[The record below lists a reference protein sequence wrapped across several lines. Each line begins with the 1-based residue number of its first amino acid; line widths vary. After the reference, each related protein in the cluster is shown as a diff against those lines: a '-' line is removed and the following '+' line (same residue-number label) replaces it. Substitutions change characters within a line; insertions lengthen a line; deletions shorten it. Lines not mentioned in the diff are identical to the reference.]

1 MYHTFLFLNFLF
13 IVSHEYI
20 FMIIKLEYDIY
31 VEKMG
36 TWGQW
41 TGRTYKWIGL
51 RVGSKVLRCSS

>member
-1 MYHTFLFLNFLF
+1 MYYKFLILNFLF
-13 IVSHEYI
+13 IVFHEYI
-20 FMIIKLEYDIY
+20 MIIKLEYDID

-41 TGRTYKWIGL
+41 TGRTHKWIGL